1 MPTRDTENAAGLTLY
16 ASESIEIGINTRAR
30 VNTGL
35 SIQLPSGTLGRTST
49 RSSDALRGIDVV
61 GTIVSQDNSDSI
73 RVILVN
79 TSDRVHKVHQG
90 DAIALLTIERIATV
104 HLQSG

>member
-1 MPTRDTENAAGLTLY
+1 MPTRDTEHAAGLTLY

-79 TSDRVHKVHQG
+79 TSNRVHKVNQG